1 MSGISGAEAVR
12 AAAACAGT
20 DSEGTSVQ
28 VWMNYEPT
36 QKNIKIVYVQCDAW
50 GGRPS
55 KTPNAKTQHRSRSIV
70 LRPSRC
76 P

>member
-1 MSGISGAEAVR
+1 MSGISGAESVR

-36 QKNIKIVYVQCDAW
+36 QKNIKIV
-50 GGRPS
+50 RPM
-55 KTPNAKTQHRSRSIV
+55 RR
-70 LRPSRC
+70 LRRETF
-76 P
+76 